1 MVTADAGGN
10 MGKKW
15 WHEWQ
20 DLDEFGKRFWNSTI
34 QFWSGDY
41 DHEWNIDDY
50 ESMKYWASKSG
61 PWQDYANTRVNEMY
75 NDELERYYDDLYK
88 NTGQDHSKTKYPIL
102 QDKRHYNDSFTVLQA
117 SEAVKDFYAPFSR
130 YKWW

>member
-1 MVTADAGGN
+1 MA
-10 MGKKW
+10 KKW

-20 DLDEFGKRFWNSTI
+20 DLDEFGKKFWNSTI

-61 PWQDYANTRVNEMY
+61 PWQDYANTRVNDMY
-75 NDELERYYDDLYK
+75 NKELDSWYDDMYK
-88 NTGQDHSKTKYPIL
+88 NTGADLRDTKYPIL
-102 QDKRHYNDSFTVLQA
+102 QDRRHHNDSFTALEVSNTVMDL
-117 SEAVKDFYAPFSR
+117 YTPFG
-130 YKWW
+130 KWKW